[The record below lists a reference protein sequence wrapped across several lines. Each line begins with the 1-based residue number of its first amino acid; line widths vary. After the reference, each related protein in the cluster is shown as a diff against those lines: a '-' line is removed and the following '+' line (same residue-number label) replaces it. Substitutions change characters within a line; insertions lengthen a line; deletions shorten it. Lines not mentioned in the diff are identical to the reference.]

1 MKIGIV
7 LLTIAVTVITACG
20 TGEVSNDILLKRAQ
34 DNFQQNDYRSAVT
47 DLKTVLQSQPDN
59 HAATNLLATIYLDLD
74 DGASAETVLLK
85 TTNQKSLT
93 DQSKVLL
100 AKAYLIQKKHENL
113 FGIALNDSMSREA
126 IENIRVHRGLAA
138 LKDESLV
145 VANVEFSQ
153 ALSLNPASIG
163 ASLGLARID
172 IIKGDLEEA
181 GTKLERILTTS
192 PVSIEAL
199 LLAAELAVINQR
211 YDVSRDYYDR
221 VIDIDENNTVG
232 LYQRSL
238 VLIKTGDIEA
248 AQADS
253 NSLRTLYG
261 GDNLYVSYSTGMT
274 AFAAENF
281 RESASALDRVLL
293 VDEGNYPAL
302 YYSGVSHFRLGDNEV
317 ASQLINKFL
326 VRYPD
331 NQSAKNILA
340 ASLIKSGNE
349 NDAEV
354 LVSEVLELQAD
365 DLFALNS
372 LAQIYRIRGE
382 YTDNLKLQREIVEID
397 PDNIDSYRNLADAYA
412 SVGDDDSLVKTLID
426 VVSRDES
433 SDADQIRLIKAYLK
447 MGDFSNAGSLADRF
461 IEGKPNSIDANLLKA
476 AILFETGAITSATK
490 YFRKVLDIDEGNP
503 SASSGLA
510 AIAMQSGDFGV
521 AEKIYESSL
530 VHYPK
535 SADTLENLALV
546 EDYLGKSEEAEA
558 HLITA
563 LDHYPKNPM
572 LRMKLAVFYRINH
585 DYEAVNRTLS
595 SPLVELSALER
606 SLLIDAKMVIGQNE
620 LSKALLEDFVE
631 DYPLDRKAKY
641 SLAIVNYRLGVY
653 DVYRNQIV
661 EMAGEKPVL
670 PGVTKELIKINIF
683 DGNYGAAD
691 ENIEVL
697 YNLVGERSDVHTLRG
712 DLMVATSNLTS
723 AIESYETSFSMERNN
738 ISLVKLASA
747 LWSAGSRDKAIDM
760 MVEWMSKY
768 PDDNVIAF
776 DLANR
781 YLVIGNDDKAIEIFT
796 GVIKSDPDNVIVLN
810 NLAWLLKSKDIE
822 AAREYAAKAVALA
835 PNSGSVKDTYAM
847 VLLSSGDVDK
857 AKYFVDKAH
866 SLDTENASIKYHRA
880 LILSRLGDDE
890 QARSELSVLLQSDM
904 KFDERKDAEVLLRE
918 IQTR

>member
-34 DNFQQNDYRSAVT
+34 DNLQQNDYRSAVT

-74 DGASAETVLLK
+74 DGASAEIVLLK

-113 FGIALNDSMSREA
+113 FGIALKGSVNSEA
-126 IENIRVHRGLAA
+126 IENIRVYRGLAA

-172 IIKGDLEEA
+172 VIKGDLEEA

-221 VIDIDENNTVG
+221 VIAIDENNTVG

-253 NSLRTLYG
+253 KSLRTLYG
-261 GDNLYVSYSTGMT
+261 GDNFYVSYSTGMT

-293 VDEGNYPAL
+293 VDEENYPAL

-326 VRYPD
+326 VKYPD

-433 SDADQIRLIKAYLK
+433 SEADQIRLIKAYLK

-641 SLAIVNYRLGVY
+641 SLAIVNYRLGFY
-653 DVYRNQIV
+653 DVYRSQIV
-661 EMAGEKPVL
+661 EMAGEKSVL

-697 YNLVGERSDVHTLRG
+697 YNLVGERSDIHTLRG

-738 ISLVKLASA
+738 ISLVKLTSA

-810 NLAWLLKSKDIE
+810 NLAWLLKSKNIE

-890 QARSELSVLLQSDM
+890 QASSELSVLLQSDM

>member
-34 DNFQQNDYRSAVT
+34 DNFQQSDYRSAVT

-59 HAATNLLATIYLDLD
+59 HVATNLLATIYLDLD

-113 FGIALNDSMSREA
+113 FGIALQGSMNSEV
-126 IENIRVHRGLAA
+126 IENIRVYRGLAA

-181 GTKLERILTTS
+181 GTKIERILTTS

-199 LLAAELAVINQR
+199 LLAAELAVINQL

-221 VIDIDENNTVG
+221 VIAIDENNTVG

-293 VDEGNYPAL
+293 VDEENYPAL

-476 AILFETGAITSATK
+476 AILFETGAIANATK
-490 YFRKVLDIDEGNP
+490 YFRKVLEIDEGNP

-530 VHYPK
+530 VRYPK

-606 SLLIDAKMVIGQNE
+606 SLLIDAKMVLGQNE

-641 SLAIVNYRLGVY
+641 SLAIVNYRLGFY
-653 DVYRNQIV
+653 DVYRSQIA

-781 YLVIGNDDKAIEIFT
+781 YLLIGNDDKAIEIFT

-810 NLAWLLKSKDIE
+810 NLAWLLKSKNVE

-866 SLDTENASIKYHRA
+866 SLDTENVSIKYHRA

-890 QARSELSVLLQSDM
+890 QASSELSILLRSDM

-918 IQTR
+918 IETR